1 MMDALVNDRVEFVR
15 LLLENGV
22 SMQKWLTIA
31 RLEELYNTRQDSS
44 SLLSLLV
51 RDSTNRKV
59 STTRARTRPV
69 CSACSCE
76 TAQTGRSVSSC
87 QPSLDRPIFNYL
99 CNNQECTMCLF
110 CEYGFPYC
118 VNLHH
123 P

>member
-59 STTRARTRPV
+59 GQFLPTKSGPPNF
-69 CSACSCE
+69 
-76 TAQTGRSVSSC
+76 QL
-87 QPSLDRPIFNYL
+87 PL
-99 CNNQECTMCLF
+99 
-110 CEYGFPYC
+110 
-118 VNLHH
+118 
-123 P
+123 

>member
-59 STTRARTRPV
+59 STTRARTRPA

-76 TAQTGRSVSSC
+76 TAPTGR
-87 QPSLDRPIFNYL
+87 
-99 CNNQECTMCLF
+99 
-110 CEYGFPYC
+110 
-118 VNLHH
+118 
-123 P
+123 

>member
-1 MMDALVNDRVEFVR
+1 MDALVNDRVEFVR

-59 STTRARTRPV
+59 S
-69 CSACSCE
+69 
-76 TAQTGRSVSSC
+76 
-87 QPSLDRPIFNYL
+87 
-99 CNNQECTMCLF
+99 
-110 CEYGFPYC
+110 
-118 VNLHH
+118 
-123 P
+123 